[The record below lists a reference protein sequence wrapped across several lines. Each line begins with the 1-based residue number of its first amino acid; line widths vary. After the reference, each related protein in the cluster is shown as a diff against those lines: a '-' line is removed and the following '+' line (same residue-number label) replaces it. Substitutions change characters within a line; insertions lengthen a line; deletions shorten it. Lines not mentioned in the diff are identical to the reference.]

1 MNRDIEFRGK
11 HADEWIYGY
20 IIEEKNKDKSKYY
33 ITKHCEIGS
42 WYYVKTETIGQYTG
56 LKDKNGKKIFE
67 GDIIRLDD
75 DYRKLISS
83 ANAKTE
89 EDLVRKDCLVGFKEG
104 SFMFCRSKYFIDEF
118 DSYLWLTEKH
128 CEVIGNIYEN
138 KELVE
143 V

>member
-67 GDIIRLDD
+67 GDIVKINNINYRVLYS
-75 DYRKLISS
+75 DYRLSFVFLKLKEATCYFSLDKIY
-83 ANAKTE
+83 
-89 EDLVRKDCLVGFKEG
+89 KDYYKENQF
-104 SFMFCRSKYFIDEF
+104 SLLDI
-118 DSYLWLTEKH
+118 
-128 CEVIGNIYEN
+128 EVIGNIYEN
-138 KELVE
+138 NLESQV
-143 V
+143 